1 MSSTTDEAILLE
13 CITISGGRCTFNVV
27 LSVVMSGLEAI
38 ITRNELD
45 FEQILEVNMKK
56 LEKRYG

>member
-1 MSSTTDEAILLE
+1 
-13 CITISGGRCTFNVV
+13 
-27 LSVVMSGLEAI
+27 MSGLEAI